1 MSHSPTPLR
10 IACLWFS
17 SPLKNG
23 ELERFAETCLR
34 FSPQIALRARQA
46 IFIEIGKSRT
56 LFSEEAFIRR
66 VRVLLRRFGLS
77 VSGAVRSRAI
87 DALLAARYGSHLP
100 EALPLEALALVLDPF
115 GIREKEDELPATEK
129 MTVALQALGLRSL
142 HDFMSLPPHELPSR
156 FGAEGRLC
164 RLHLERGEFTWPTF
178 IPQEVIEESRDLAD
192 DEACGTLEPLLF
204 YAKTLL
210 DRLFARLHGRGL
222 RLTRLQARFELERFS
237 TVRKP
242 VHEWDFDLMLPQGST
257 SGVLPIL
264 RERWDR
270 DLQHEPLEALVT
282 RLHFTVME
290 TVAGYDGQKNFFH
303 AREDQTEK
311 MNAVASHLRESLG
324 ADKVFRASLVEDRIP
339 EKSWRKLEK
348 NERPAALDLSDR
360 IPLRPTRILQPETIE
375 VSANQ
380 VTFRR
385 RRWRIERRSE
395 VERISAH
402 WLDGLQVRHYVRL
415 DLEHGP
421 SLWVFEDANGT
432 FLQGV
437 FE

>member
-1 MSHSPTPLR
+1 MNPLR

-17 SPLKNG
+17 SPLEAD
-23 ELERFAETCLR
+23 ELERFAEACLR
-34 FSPQIALRARQA
+34 FSPQIALRARQT

-56 LFSEEAFIRR
+56 LFSEETFIQRAQ
-66 VRVLLRRFGLS
+66 VLLRKFGFRERNIT
-77 VSGAVRSRAI
+77 VGGAVRSRAI
-87 DALLAARYGSHLP
+87 DALLAARYGTHLP
-100 EALPLEALALVLDPF
+100 EALPLDALSLVLDPF
-115 GIREKEDELPATEK
+115 KESELPTTEK
-129 MTVALQALGLRSL
+129 MITALQALGLRSL
-142 HDFMSLPPHELPSR
+142 RDFMSLPPHELPSR

-178 IPQEVIEESRDLAD
+178 VPREVIEESRELAD
-192 DEACGTLEPLLF
+192 DEQCGTLEPLLF
-204 YAKTLL
+204 YTKSLL

-242 VHEWDFDLMLPQGST
+242 VHEWDFDLMLPQGSAT
-257 SGVLPIL
+257 GVLPIL

-270 DLQHEPLEALVT
+270 DLQREPLEALVI
-282 RLHFTVME
+282 RLRFTVLE
-290 TVAGYDGQKNFFH
+290 TAMGYEGQRNFFH

-311 MNAVASHLRESLG
+311 MNSVASHLRESLG
-324 ADKVFRASLVEDRIP
+324 AEKVFRASLVEDRIP

-348 NERPAALDLSDR
+348 NEKSAAIDLTDQ
-360 IPLRPTRILQPETIE
+360 IPLRPTRLVQPEAIQIAADE
-375 VSANQ
+375 

-402 WLDGLQVRHYVRL
+402 WLDGLQVRNYVRL
-415 DLEHGP
+415 DLERGP
-421 SLWVFEDANGT
+421 SLWVFEDSNGF
-432 FLQGV
+432 FLQGF